1 MNDEEKKDNT
11 EAVSDKKFFEKSS
24 PREVLFEILHIIL
37 KNEPLLIDGMGIA
50 VAVLATV
57 SVKTAL
63 YVAMTTIIASVS
75 ATALTSAVSDFTGRV
90 GKTVVFISA
99 ELCVFS
105 IFYAIASVLLADVL
119 SDAGTALILSAVS
132 TFVISCFPDEEEKL
146 SGEVIRTLKRSACYA
161 FSLLVISLLR
171 FLFAG
176 AALMSTPAGALLVM
190 GFLSALISFVRTK
203 NTVKPENTDDIDDI
217 KEEEH
222 GAE

>member
-1 MNDEEKKDNT
+1 MH
-11 EAVSDKKFFEKSS
+11 DKKFFEKQS
-24 PREVLFEILHIIL
+24 PRVVLFEILHVIL
-37 KNEPLLIDGMGIA
+37 ENEPLLIDGMGIA

-57 SVKTAL
+57 SVKTAF

-75 ATALTSAVSDFTGRV
+75 ATALTSAVSDFTGKI
-90 GKTVVFISA
+90 GKTVVFIST

-119 SDAGTALILSAVS
+119 SGAGTALILSSVS

-146 SGEVIRTLKRSACYA
+146 SGEVLRTLKRSACYA
-161 FSLLVISLLR
+161 FSLLAVSLLR

-176 AALMSTPAGALLVM
+176 AALMSTPAGALLIM
-190 GFLSALISFVRTK
+190 GFLSALISFARTK
-203 NTVKPENTDDIDDI
+203 NTEESENTDDTG
-217 KEEEH
+217 EEEH